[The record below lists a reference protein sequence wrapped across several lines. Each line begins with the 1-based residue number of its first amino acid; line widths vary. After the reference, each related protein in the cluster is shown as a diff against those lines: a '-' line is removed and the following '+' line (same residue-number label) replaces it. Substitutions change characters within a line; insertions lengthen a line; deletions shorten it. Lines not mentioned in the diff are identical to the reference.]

1 MFKSNDSIKFYLF
14 HIVVVAI
21 LIYCWLAVAQSYFHY
36 AENNNGM
43 TVAEHLTLI
52 YKHGSVF
59 QCFYDPL
66 LTFSIPPLTLIL
78 YYSLKKKKH
87 FLAHVTLIILLIL
100 IITEMDWYMIK
111 EPTTKIF
118 FFSYLRLLE
127 YSLRVMMVF
136 AFQGLLLYKMKKEC
150 NF

>member
-14 HIVVVAI
+14 HIVVAAI
-21 LIYCWLAVAQSYFHY
+21 LSYCWLAVAQSYFNY

-43 TVAEHLTLI
+43 TVAEHLELI
-52 YKHGSVF
+52 YKHGSVY

-66 LTFSIPPLTLIL
+66 LTFSVPPLTLII

-87 FLAHVTLIILLIL
+87 FWAHFALITLLIL
-100 IITEMDWYMIK
+100 IIIEMDWFMIK

-127 YSLRVMMVF
+127 YSLRVIMVF
-136 AFQGLLLYKMKKEC
+136 VFQGLLFYKTKKEF